1 MTMKNL
7 WATHDFWTQKRTARQ
22 RSLRP
27 KETVLARQLFQQP
40 AKAGDVNLR
49 RALCQA
55 ATVIMH
61 RGRATWLRTWAA
73 KIARRRGPKR
83 AMVVLARRIAVIL
96 HRIWK
101 DDTEIRF
108 DVPVLHAE

>member
-40 AKAGDVNLR
+40 ALMIAVNPLFHSHFLR
-49 RALCQA
+49 QDRAQHCVDAQ
-55 ATVIMH
+55 
-61 RGRATWLRTWAA
+61 G
-73 KIARRRGPKR
+73 RRRN
-83 AMVVLARRIAVIL
+83 
-96 HRIWK
+96 
-101 DDTEIRF
+101 
-108 DVPVLHAE
+108 